1 MHLLFSQR
9 RTPFTGKWPVFFPE
23 KSHCV
28 FRLHRKKQFQ
38 RMQFLLSATSPK
50 IAKQVFFILF
60 RVLIVFIVTV
70 LASGCSTLTKRA
82 HYHPALGNRIVN
94 IATQYEGTPY
104 REGGTTPDGFDCSGF
119 TFYVFKKAGITIPR
133 TTGLQYGSG
142 SRVAKSDLMKG
153 DLIFFMRWPL
163 AGMILP
169 PNHVGI
175 YVGDGQFIH
184 ASSKGATVRYDS
196 LNNPY
201 WKSRYKGARDLK
213 SL

>member
-1 MHLLFSQR
+1 
-9 RTPFTGKWPVFFPE
+9 
-23 KSHCV
+23 
-28 FRLHRKKQFQ
+28 
-38 RMQFLLSATSPK
+38 MQFYCPQPHLK

-60 RVLIVFIVTV
+60 RVLIVISVTV

-82 HYHPALGNRIVN
+82 HYHPELGNRIVN
-94 IATQYEGTPY
+94 IATQYKGTPY
-104 REGGTTPDGFDCSGF
+104 REGGTTPYGFDCSGF
-119 TFYVFKKAGITIPR
+119 TSYVFKKAGITIPR
-133 TTGLQYGSG
+133 TTGLQYDSG

-184 ASSKGATVRYDS
+184 ASSKGAAVRYDS

-213 SL
+213 VYNL